1 MVSHTKK
8 IKEMNRKQEGKYIMG
23 LGLSDLVNNNEET
36 IDKIPNFKKYYAKYL
51 ENLACIG
58 NNKGKQRVNRSGVKD
73 SKKELRNKL
82 SKSSIDTSNKLAA
95 YAMVTNNKILSK
107 EIHVTESELLNA
119 SDSKLLDMALILH
132 AKATEHKQGAETYDI
147 TPEYLTN
154 LYSLIEQFR
163 QAIPSTRARVT
174 ESKAVTDQLSQL
186 SKENDVLLENMDT
199 LVEVIKFSHPEF
211 YSKYKD
217 TRKVINLT
225 AGMIALTINITGDDN
240 GEAIK
245 GATATI
251 LPASKENVNMADLT
265 SKPLVKRIAKNGT
278 IRIKHLPKGTYIII
292 IEKPGYETVTQTVT
306 ISSGDKVVVEIKLT
320 KSQLAKPAL

>member
-147 TPEYLTN
+147 TSEYLTN

-251 LPASKENVNMADLT
+251 LPASKENINMADLT

>member
-1 MVSHTKK
+1 MVSLTKK

-174 ESKAVTDQLSQL
+174 ESKAITDQLSQL

-217 TRKVINLT
+217 IRKVINLT
-225 AGMIALTINITGDDN
+225 SGSLALIVNIANSGND
-240 GEAIK
+240 ESIK
-245 GATATI
+245 GATITI
-251 LPASKENVNMADLT
+251 LHASKDNASIPDLAQ
-265 SKPLVKRIAKNGT
+265 KPVLKRISKNGT
-278 IRIKHLPKGTYIII
+278 VRVKHLPKGTYIII

-306 ISSGDKVVVEIKLT
+306 ITSGDKVVVEIKLT

>member
-23 LGLSDLVNNNEET
+23 LGLSELVNNNEET
-36 IDKIPNFKKYYAKYL
+36 IDKIPNFKKYFAKYL

-119 SDSKLLDMALILH
+119 SDPKLLDMALILH
-132 AKATEHKQGAETYDI
+132 AKATEHMQGAETYDI

-174 ESKAVTDQLSQL
+174 ESKAVTDQLAL
-186 SKENDVLLENMDT
+186 LTKENDMLLENMDT
-199 LVEVIKFSHPEF
+199 LVEVIKYSHPEF

-225 AGMIALTINITGDDN
+225 SGSLALIVNIANSGND
-240 GEAIK
+240 ESIK
-245 GATATI
+245 GATITI
-251 LPASKENVNMADLT
+251 LHASKDNASIPDLAQKT
-265 SKPLVKRIAKNGT
+265 VLKRISKNGT
-278 IRIKHLPKGTYIII
+278 VRVKHLPKGTYIII
-292 IEKPGYETVTQTVT
+292 IEKPGYETVTQTVS

-320 KSQLAKPAL
+320 KIQLAKPSL

>member
-23 LGLSDLVNNNEET
+23 LGLSELVNNNEET
-36 IDKIPNFKKYYAKYL
+36 IDKIPNFKKYFAKYL

-119 SDSKLLDMALILH
+119 SDPKLLDMALILH
-132 AKATEHKQGAETYDI
+132 AKATEHMQGAETYDI

-174 ESKAVTDQLSQL
+174 ESKAVTDQLAL
-186 SKENDVLLENMDT
+186 LTKENDMLLENMDT
-199 LVEVIKFSHPEF
+199 LVEVIKYSHPEF

-225 AGMIALTINITGDDN
+225 SGSLALIVNIANSGND
-240 GEAIK
+240 ESIK
-245 GATATI
+245 GATITI
-251 LPASKENVNMADLT
+251 LHASKDNASIPDLAQ
-265 SKPLVKRIAKNGT
+265 KPVLKRISKNGT
-278 IRIKHLPKGTYIII
+278 VRVKHLPKGTYIII
-292 IEKPGYETVTQTVT
+292 IEKPGYETVTQTVS

-320 KSQLAKPAL
+320 KIQFAKPSL

>member
-23 LGLSDLVNNNEET
+23 LGLSELVNNNEET
-36 IDKIPNFKKYYAKYL
+36 IDKIPNFKKYFAKYL

-119 SDSKLLDMALILH
+119 SDPKLLDMALILH
-132 AKATEHKQGAETYDI
+132 AKATEHMQGAETYDI

-174 ESKAVTDQLSQL
+174 ESKAVTDQLAL
-186 SKENDVLLENMDT
+186 LTKENDMLLENMDT
-199 LVEVIKFSHPEF
+199 LVEVIKYSHPEF

-225 AGMIALTINITGDDN
+225 SGSLALIVNIANSGND
-240 GEAIK
+240 ESIK
-245 GATATI
+245 GATITI
-251 LPASKENVNMADLT
+251 LHASKDNASIPDLAQ
-265 SKPLVKRIAKNGT
+265 KPVLKRISKNGT
-278 IRIKHLPKGTYIII
+278 VRVKHLPKGTYIII
-292 IEKPGYETVTQTVT
+292 IEKPGYETVTQTVS

-320 KSQLAKPAL
+320 KIQLAKPSL

>member
-1 MVSHTKK
+1 
-8 IKEMNRKQEGKYIMG
+8 MNRKQEGKYIMG
-23 LGLSDLVNNNEET
+23 LGLSELVNNNEET
-36 IDKIPNFKKYYAKYL
+36 IDKIPNFKKYFAKYL

-119 SDSKLLDMALILH
+119 SDPKLLDMALILH
-132 AKATEHKQGAETYDI
+132 AKATEHMQGAETYDI

-174 ESKAVTDQLSQL
+174 ESKAVTDQLAL
-186 SKENDVLLENMDT
+186 LTKENDMLLENMDT
-199 LVEVIKFSHPEF
+199 LVEVIKYSHPEF

-225 AGMIALTINITGDDN
+225 SGSLALIVNIANSGND
-240 GEAIK
+240 ESIK
-245 GATATI
+245 GATITI
-251 LPASKENVNMADLT
+251 LHASKDNASIPDLAQKT
-265 SKPLVKRIAKNGT
+265 VLKRISKNGT
-278 IRIKHLPKGTYIII
+278 VRVKHLPKGTYIII
-292 IEKPGYETVTQTVT
+292 IEKPGYETVTQTVS

-320 KSQLAKPAL
+320 KIQLAKPSL

>member
-119 SDSKLLDMALILH
+119 SDPKLLDMALILH
-132 AKATEHKQGAETYDI
+132 AKATEHMQGAETYDI

-174 ESKAVTDQLSQL
+174 ESKAVTDQLAL
-186 SKENDVLLENMDT
+186 LTKENDMLLENMDT
-199 LVEVIKFSHPEF
+199 LVEVIKYSHPEF

-225 AGMIALTINITGDDN
+225 SGSLALIVNIANSGND
-240 GEAIK
+240 ESIK
-245 GATATI
+245 GATITI
-251 LPASKENVNMADLT
+251 LHASKDNASIPDLAQKT
-265 SKPLVKRIAKNGT
+265 VLKRISKNGT
-278 IRIKHLPKGTYIII
+278 VRVKHLPKGTYIII
-292 IEKPGYETVTQTVT
+292 IEKPGYETVTQTVS

-320 KSQLAKPAL
+320 KIQLAKPSL